1 MRSKGGAQHYLTS
14 TDGERI
20 GLIAGNGRFPIIF
33 ADNARKLGYHVS
45 AVAHEGET
53 EPELANHVDRIHWIK
68 IGQLNKLIQA
78 FKEDGVHQA
87 VMLGGIKKT
96 HVFTTVR
103 PDFRTLALAARLA
116 LWKDDEIL
124 REFAK
129 ELEREGIA
137 ICESTFGLEGILV
150 EEGTLTAGP
159 SEKEWEDIRYGWDVA
174 QDIGR
179 LDIGQCVVVKDR
191 VVVAVE
197 AVEGTDEAIKRGG
210 ELAKDGAVVV
220 KRCKPQQDLRFD
232 LPAVGPRTI
241 EVMASVKAAVLA
253 VEAGR
258 TILLDREMTLQKAQS
273 DRIAVVGMVRKPIRA
288 EGRRRGDTVES
299 GCDRS
304 RTSRPAPRTALCLT
318 SRGRSLVGVKISPPS
333 GLTRSGTD
341 TGRASMQIPTNC
353 CLTSMSSASP
363 YRLPP
368 ITPSRKHACW
378 PASMCWWKSRS
389 P

>member
-1 MRSKGGAQHYLTS
+1 MASLPHV

-53 EPELANHVDRIHWIK
+53 EPELAGHVDRIHWIK
-68 IGQLNKLIQA
+68 IGQLNKLIKA

-96 HVFTTVR
+96 HVFTTLR
-103 PDFRTLALAARLA
+103 PDFRTLALATRLA
-116 LWKDDEIL
+116 LWKDDDIL

-129 ELEREGIA
+129 ELEQEGIV

-150 EEGTLTAGP
+150 EEGTLTARAP
-159 SEKEWEDIRYGWDVA
+159 TEKEWEDIRYGWEVVH
-174 QDIGR
+174 DIGR
-179 LDIGQCVVVKDR
+179 LDIGQCVVIKDR

-210 ELAKDGAVVV
+210 ELAKEGAVVV
-220 KRCKPQQDLRFD
+220 KRSKPQQDLRFD

-241 EVMASVKAAVLA
+241 EVMASVKASVLA

-258 TILLDREMTLQKAQS
+258 TILLDREIMLDKAQS
-273 DRIAVVGMVRKPIRA
+273 ARIAIVGIAKL
-288 EGRRRGDTVES
+288 E
-299 GCDRS
+299 
-304 RTSRPAPRTALCLT
+304 
-318 SRGRSLVGVKISPPS
+318 PS
-333 GLTRSGTD
+333 GG
-341 TGRASMQIPTNC
+341 
-353 CLTSMSSASP
+353 
-363 YRLPP
+363 
-368 ITPSRKHACW
+368 
-378 PASMCWWKSRS
+378 
-389 P
+389 